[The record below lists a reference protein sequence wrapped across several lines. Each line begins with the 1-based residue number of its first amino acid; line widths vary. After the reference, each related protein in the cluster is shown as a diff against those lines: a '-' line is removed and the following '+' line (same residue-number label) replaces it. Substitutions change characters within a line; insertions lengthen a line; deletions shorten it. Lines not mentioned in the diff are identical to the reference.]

1 MKKEKRSFRLISQII
16 ILVLI
21 VVMGIGTT
29 SSWYNRTQNS
39 NQTGA
44 ILSYEQTGVVNG
56 TGCTT
61 ETFLGTDDNGVVD
74 YSDTKQTEAVTV
86 AAGTT
91 VHFETVI
98 SNKSNRGAATVSLYL
113 KSSAQSYA
121 AYIGVRE
128 LEKTYK
134 PFTGISS
141 GGSYYICIED
151 NIPVKNNSTSAVYW
165 FVKSDAAL
173 TIDPNNLYVV
183 YN

>member
-1 MKKEKRSFRLISQII
+1 MKKEKRTFRLISQII
-16 ILVLI
+16 ILVL
-21 VVMGIGTT
+21 VVIMGIGTT

-39 NQTGA
+39 SQTGA
-44 ILSYEQTGVVNG
+44 ILSYEQTGKVNG
-56 TGCTT
+56 TGCTLQ
-61 ETFLGTDDNGVVD
+61 TFLGTNDNGVVD
-74 YSDTKQTEAVTV
+74 YSDTEQTEAVTV
-86 AAGTT
+86 AAGST
-91 VHFETVI
+91 VHFETVVTN
-98 SNKSNRGAATVSLYL
+98 SGNNGAASVSLYL

-141 GGSYYICIED
+141 GGNYYICIED
-151 NIPVKNNSTSAVYW
+151 NIPVENDASSSVYW
-165 FVKSDAAL
+165 FIKSDAAL